1 MCEPH
6 TFICYFYLL
15 IHCHYSHLIMINS
28 DRNSQWLI
36 VINPQPPVTNQME
49 NIHFLLFFSLTYV
62 FDICLIYTRVG
73 SFSNNEP
80 ASLSPHYDW
89 CLVCT
94 ISLSLSLL
102 SLQIRPCPKIQIQKK
117 CLQSASLPADS
128 WCVSLFIYFWDS
140 IIQHLRPCDFTL
152 SFSHNLN
159 LVVAL
164 KENWKHKTHVI
175 QWW

>member
-94 ISLSLSLL
+94 ISLSLITSDKTVPKDTDSEEVSSICQSSSWQLVCFFVHLL
-102 SLQIRPCPKIQIQKK
+102 LGFYYP
-117 CLQSASLPADS
+117 ASK
-128 WCVSLFIYFWDS
+128 
-140 IIQHLRPCDFTL
+140 TL
-152 SFSHNLN
+152 WFHSFFQPQLEPSCGFERE
-159 LVVAL
+159 L
-164 KENWKHKTHVI
+164 KA
-175 QWW
+175 